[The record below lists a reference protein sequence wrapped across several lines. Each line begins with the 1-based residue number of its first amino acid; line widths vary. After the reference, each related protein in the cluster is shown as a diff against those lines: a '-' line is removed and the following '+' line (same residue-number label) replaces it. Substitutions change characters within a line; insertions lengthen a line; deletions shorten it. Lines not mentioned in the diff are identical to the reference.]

1 MHTCCNDC
9 PLYKILIL
17 CFMMAKIVFASR
29 FVHCAYDFGIKTVKF
44 QNNSHQVTIKNF
56 VPSLFKDPK
65 INKILFIS
73 LLNINSIIFASTF
86 VHFTYNLENKNHII
100 SLMNIN
106 SRSLAKI
113 NECFA
118 RVGS

>member
-1 MHTCCNDC
+1 MT
-9 PLYKILIL
+9 
-17 CFMMAKIVFASR
+17 
-29 FVHCAYDFGIKTVKF
+29 
-44 QNNSHQVTIKNF
+44 KN
-56 VPSLFKDPK
+56 LLK

-113 NECFA
+113 HKCFA